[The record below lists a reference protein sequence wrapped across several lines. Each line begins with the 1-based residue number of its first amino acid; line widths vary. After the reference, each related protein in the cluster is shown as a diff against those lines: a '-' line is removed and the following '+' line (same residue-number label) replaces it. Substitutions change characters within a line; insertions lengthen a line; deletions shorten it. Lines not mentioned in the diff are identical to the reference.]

1 MAHPPRYPKTDH
13 DTDFPPALKPAG
25 VTPRWV
31 SVLGIIIAIGLVLL
45 MIVLHLGGSVG
56 PGAH

>member
-1 MAHPPRYPKTDH
+1 MAHPPRYPKTDA
-13 DTDFPPALKPAG
+13 DADVPPSHRPAG

-31 SVLGIIIAIGLVLL
+31 SVLGIIIVIGLVLL
-45 MIVLHLGGSVG
+45 IIVLHLSGSVG